1 MAAPDA
7 PGGNLR
13 LDAPWMPPPRL
24 PKFSGELGDGP
35 VVDFIAEA
43 QRIIAAY
50 DLEGQLAVELLLK
63 HLDGQARREVLA
75 QAPAARAIA
84 GDVLGLLREAF
95 GDQRPLT
102 QLLTAFHCRQQ
113 RPAETVLEFSHSLQ
127 VLATRITSRDPD
139 TRSARSLPDRFC
151 EGLAEMALKR
161 ELRRMARE
169 NAVITLAVLRQ
180 EALHWVREESP
191 VDTVHVQQMK
201 TDSSQMALLKT
212 QMATMTEAM
221 RAMHGG
227 SRSLG
232 IHHSPPHDNIAGKM
246 LPVPKDRAHGPALP
260 EGTRP
265 RGKLEGF
272 NIIK

>member
-13 LDAPWMPPPRL
+13 LHAPWMPPPRL
-24 PKFSGELGDGP
+24 PKFIGELGDGP
-35 VVDFIAEA
+35 VEDFIAEA
-43 QRIIAAY
+43 ERIIAAY

-75 QAPAARAIA
+75 QAPAARAIV

-139 TRSARSLPDRFC
+139 ALSARSLRDRFC

-169 NAVITLAVLRQ
+169 NADITLAVLRQ
-180 EALHWVREESP
+180 EALRWVREESP
-191 VDTVHVQQMK
+191 VDTVHIQQLK
-201 TDSSQMALLKT
+201 TDSSEMALLKT

-221 RAMHGG
+221 RAMQVAVAA
-227 SRSLG
+227 LAAPQ
-232 IHHSPPHDNIAGKM
+232 PPTTTFRGRCYRCQKIGHMAQHC
-246 LPVPKDRAHGPALP
+246 PKGQGQ
-260 EGTRP
+260 EG
-265 RGKLEGF
+265 
-272 NIIK
+272 N

>member
-13 LDAPWMPPPRL
+13 LHAPWMPPPRL
-24 PKFSGELGDGP
+24 PKFRGELGDGP
-35 VVDFIAEA
+35 VEDFIAEA
-43 QRIIAAY
+43 ERIIAAY

-75 QAPAARAIA
+75 QAPAARAVA

-139 TRSARSLPDRFC
+139 ALSARSLRDRFC
-151 EGLAEMALKR
+151 EA
-161 ELRRMARE
+161 MARE
-169 NAVITLAVLRQ
+169 NADITLAVLRQ
-180 EALHWVREESP
+180 EALRWVREESP
-191 VDTVHVQQMK
+191 VDTVHVQQLK
-201 TDSSQMALLKT
+201 TDSSEMALLKT

-221 RAMHGG
+221 RAMQVAVAALAAPQPPTTTFRGRCYRCQKTGHMAQHCPKGQGQGG
-227 SRSLG
+227 
-232 IHHSPPHDNIAGKM
+232 N
-246 LPVPKDRAHGPALP
+246 
-260 EGTRP
+260 
-265 RGKLEGF
+265 
-272 NIIK
+272 